1 MCLCVGEI
9 LKVRGGAQQHYSI
22 LSIFNFNKNNI
33 MIVLNFFTK
42 PNF

>member
-9 LKVRGGAQQHYSI
+9 LKVRGGTQQHYSI